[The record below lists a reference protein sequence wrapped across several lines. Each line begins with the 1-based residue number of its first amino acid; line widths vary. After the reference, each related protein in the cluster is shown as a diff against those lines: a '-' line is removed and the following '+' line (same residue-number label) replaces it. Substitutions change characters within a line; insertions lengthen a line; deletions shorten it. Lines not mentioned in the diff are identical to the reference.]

1 MNTSSK
7 PLDMT
12 SDPEHASPNDAEDRR
27 LLERVARRD
36 REAFEAL
43 YRRYYQRTFQFVM
56 RLARNEA
63 AAEEIVSDTMFAV
76 WQGAGSFEGA
86 SSVTTWLLGIAYRQG
101 LKALDRNR
109 KHAVVD
115 SNDELLA
122 QTVDSDPSADPESV
136 AMTRSDSALLQ
147 RGLDSLSDRHRVV
160 VELTAIGHSSTEISE
175 ILDCSENTVRTRM
188 FYARQQL
195 KRFLSRGANGG
206 LRQGSATPAT
216 RPSSRQSS
224 MSSSAGATASFSSV

>member
-12 SDPEHASPNDAEDRR
+12 HDPEHASRDDADDRR
-27 LLERVARRD
+27 LLERVALRD
-36 REAFEAL
+36 REAFETL
-43 YRRYYQRTFQFVM
+43 YRRYYHRTFQFVM

-63 AAEEIVSDTMFAV
+63 AAEEVVSDTMFAL
-76 WQGAGSFEGA
+76 WQGAGSFAGA
-86 SSVTTWLLGIAYRQG
+86 SSVTTWLLGIAYRQA
-101 LKALDRNR
+101 LKMLDRNR
-109 KHAVVD
+109 KHTVVD

-122 QTVDSDPSADPESV
+122 QTVDADPSADPESV
-136 AMTRSDSALLQ
+136 AMTRSDGALLQ

-195 KRFLSRGANGG
+195 KRFLSRGANGR
-206 LRQGSATPAT
+206 LRERNATPAT
-216 RPSSRQSS
+216 RPGSS
-224 MSSSAGATASFSSV
+224 MNSSAGATASFSSV

>member
-7 PLDMT
+7 SLDMT
-12 SDPEHASPNDAEDRR
+12 PDLEHASRNDAEDRR
-27 LLERVARRD
+27 LLERVALRD
-36 REAFEAL
+36 KEAFEAL

-63 AAEEIVSDTMFAV
+63 AAEEVVSDTMFAV

-86 SSVTTWLLGIAYRQG
+86 SSVATWLLGIAYRQG

-115 SNDELLA
+115 SNDDLIA
-122 QTVDSDPSADPESV
+122 QAVDADPSADPESV
-136 AMTRSDSALLQ
+136 AMTCSDGALLQ

-160 VELTAIGHSSTEISE
+160 VELTAIGHSSSEISE

-195 KRFLSRGANGG
+195 KRFLSRGANGRV
-206 LRQGSATPAT
+206 RQQIATP
-216 RPSSRQSS
+216 
-224 MSSSAGATASFSSV
+224 AGATASFSSV

>member
-12 SDPEHASPNDAEDRR
+12 PAAELASPPDADDRR
-27 LLERVARRD
+27 LLERVALRD
-36 REAFEAL
+36 RAAFEAL
-43 YRRYYQRTFQFVM
+43 YRRYYQRTFHFVM

-63 AAEEIVSDTMFAV
+63 AAEEVVSDTMFAV

-86 SSVTTWLLGIAYRQG
+86 SSVATWLLGIAYRQA
-101 LKALDRNR
+101 LKTHDRNR

-115 SNDELLA
+115 SNDEAVA
-122 QTVDSDPSADPESV
+122 QTVDADPSADPESV
-136 AMTRSDSALLQ
+136 AMTCSDSALLQ
-147 RGLDSLSDRHRVV
+147 RGLDSLSERHRVV
-160 VELTAIGHSSTEISE
+160 VELTALGHSSAEISE

-195 KRFLSRGANGG
+195 KRFLSRGANGR
-206 LRQGSATPAT
+206 LRETAARATQ
-216 RPSSRQSS
+216 PSSRGSS
-224 MSSSAGATASFSSV
+224 VSGSARAPASFSSV